1 MKKKLLILLAM
12 VLLLT
17 GASSVFARTEVS
29 TELAECI
36 KLYKAENYTEC
47 YAKLTDFVTLDTAN
61 ALAYYQA

>member
-17 GASSVFARTEVS
+17 GTSSAFAKTEVS

-47 YAKLTDFVTLDTAN
+47 YAKLTDFIKRKKLN
-61 ALAYYQA
+61 LLRE